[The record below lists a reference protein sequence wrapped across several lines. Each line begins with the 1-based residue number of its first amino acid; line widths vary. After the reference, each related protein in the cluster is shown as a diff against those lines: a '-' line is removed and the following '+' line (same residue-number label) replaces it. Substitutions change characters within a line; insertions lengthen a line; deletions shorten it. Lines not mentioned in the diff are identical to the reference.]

1 MHFEQQKSLRTTLRS
16 LLSPIASELGLYI
29 SAFEFGSDHR
39 GPIVR
44 IFLDSPNG
52 VTISQCTRFSKEIS
66 PVMDVQD
73 PITSAYVLEISSP
86 GVDRILELP
95 EDFERFKGFHI
106 TVKTQARRKK
116 RHGILGE
123 SDQEGFFLILEHK
136 SSEETD
142 HDPVNQDP
150 TDQKRTDQKRTD
162 TKRINFNDVVFARLN
177 PTEEEFTLLAQ
188 QRSPSQKPNT

>member
-1 MHFEQQKSLRTTLRS
+1 MHFEQQKSLRTALRS

-44 IFLDSPNG
+44 IFLDGPNG

-66 PVMDVQD
+66 PVMDVED
-73 PITSAYVLEISSP
+73 PITGAYILEISSP
-86 GVDRILELP
+86 GTDRLLELP
-95 EDFERFKGFHI
+95 EDFKRFKDFHI

-123 SDQEGFFLILEHK
+123 SDREGFFLILENNPSQE
-136 SSEETD
+136 SSQD
-142 HDPVNQDP
+142 SVNQDP
-150 TDQKRTDQKRTD
+150 TDQKR
-162 TKRINFNDVVFARLN
+162 IEFNDVVFARLN
-177 PTEEEFTLLAQ
+177 PTEEEVSLLAQ
-188 QRSPSQKPNT
+188 QRSSSQKT